1 MLHHFIINPAA
12 GKGRL
17 VEALKDKI
25 TRTCEARKAAYR
37 IHITTHPGDAT
48 AYVHAATTASQER
61 QRFYACGGDGTL
73 CEAVNGAPLCQYAE
87 FAVIPIGTGNDYV
100 KNFSE
105 PTNFFRIDRQLD
117 GTPTALDLLRYNDRY
132 ALNMLNIGFDFNVAK
147 KAGEIKRN
155 PLIPSG
161 LAYATGVAIHFCRP
175 FGTHMRITLGD
186 GTRVEDDMT
195 LTAVANGRYYGGG
208 FMAAPRASLQDGM
221 LDLCLVKK
229 VTRTRFLQL
238 IGSYKKGQHLN
249 EKTKDCIYYCQ
260 SPSACFQL
268 DAPTNIC
275 IDGEI
280 ETTDRVTVAAVP
292 KGLIFSIPQGSCLC
306 RTEQDATEADRIS

>member
-17 VEALKDKI
+17 VEALRDKI
-25 TRTCEARKAAYR
+25 TRACEARGVSYR
-37 IHITTHPGDAT
+37 IHITTRPGDAT
-48 AYVHAATTASQER
+48 AYVRAATEASGER

-73 CEAVNGAPLCQYAE
+73 CEAVNGAPLCAHAE

-105 PTNFFRIDRQLD
+105 PENFFHIDKQLD
-117 GTPTALDLLRYNDRY
+117 GTPTHLDMLRYNDRY
-132 ALNMLNIGFDFNVAK
+132 ALNMLNIGFDCNVAK
-147 KAGEIKRN
+147 KVGEIKRN

-175 FGTHMRITLGD
+175 FGTHMHITLGD
-186 GTRVEDDMT
+186 GTVINEEMT
-195 LTAVANGRYYGGG
+195 LAAVACGCYYGGG
-208 FMAAPRASLQDGM
+208 FKAAPRASLLDGM

-229 VTRTRFLQL
+229 VSRARFLHL
-238 IGSYKKGQHLN
+238 IGSYKKGEHLN
-249 EKTKDCIYYCQ
+249 EKTTDCIRYCQ

-280 ETTDRVTVAAVP
+280 EMTDRVTVAAVP
-292 KGLIFSIPQGSCLC
+292 KGLLFSIPQGSRLC
-306 RTEQDATEADRIS
+306 CAAQEAAKNNTIP